1 MLVKSMAANNCTT
14 AAKCKVAL
22 LTGGTAPN
30 LEARVT
36 ILGYVQRGGTPS
48 AFDRVL
54 ATRFGVKAYEM
65 VRAGEWG
72 RMAALLGNRMV
83 SITLDEALGEVK
95 RLDEEI
101 YHVAEIFF
109 G

>member
-1 MLVKSMAANNCTT
+1 M
-14 AAKCKVAL
+14 
-22 LTGGTAPN
+22 
-30 LEARVT
+30 
-36 ILGYVQRGGTPS
+36 QRGGTPS

-72 RMAALLGNRMV
+72 HMVALQGNSMV
-83 SITLDEALGEVK
+83 SVPLDDALGEVK